1 LLHGGC
7 LVVIDQETLLSPER
21 FSWSLRSQA
30 VNVLWLTAGLFNQY
44 VDSLADARS
53 RLRYLIVG
61 GESLDPVVMAGVLR
75 NSPPQHLVNG
85 YGPTETTTFAIT
97 HEITEVAEGAKGIPI
112 GRPIANTQVYLL
124 DGHGE
129 PVPVGVAGDIYI
141 GGAGLGHGYLNQPG
155 LTAERFMAC
164 PYSTVAGARM
174 YKTGDLGRYQAD
186 GKIEFLG
193 RNDFQVKLRGFR
205 IELGEIEAR
214 LAQHPGIGEVVVM
227 KREDSPGEIRLV
239 AYYTLAKKESG
250 EAAESARKEE
260 SEEAPAIVSAETLRK
275 HILGSLP
282 EYMGPAAYVELES
295 LPLTANGKL
304 DRKALPRPG
313 GKAHASREYEAP
325 KGETEITLARL
336 WAELLKLERVGRHD
350 HFFELGGHSLLAV
363 SLIER
368 MRGEGL
374 QADVRALF
382 VTPTLMEL
390 ASVVE
395 KVWRL

>member
-1 LLHGGC
+1 M
-7 LVVIDQETLLSPER
+7 
-21 FSWSLRSQA
+21 
-30 VNVLWLTAGLFNQY
+30 
-44 VDSLADARS
+44 AR
-53 RLRYLIVG
+53 
-61 GESLDPVVMAGVLR
+61 VLR
-75 NSPPQHLVNG
+75 DSPPEHLVNG

-112 GRPIANTQVYLL
+112 GRPIANTQAYVL
-124 DGHGE
+124 DSHGE
-129 PVPVGVAGDIYI
+129 AVPVGVAGDIYI
-141 GGAGLGHGYLNQPG
+141 GGAGLGHGYLNGPVQ
-155 LTAERFMAC
+155 TAERFVPC

-193 RNDFQVKLRGFR
+193 RNDFQVKIRGFR

-214 LAQHPGIGEVVVM
+214 LARHPGIGEVVVM

-239 AYYTLAKKESG
+239 AYYTLARKESG
-250 EAAESARKEE
+250 RGAESARKEE
-260 SEEAPAIVSAETLRK
+260 SEEPASVVSAETLRK
-275 HILGSLP
+275 HILGALP
-282 EYMGPAAYVELES
+282 EYMAPAAYVELES

-313 GKAHASREYEAP
+313 GKAHAAREYEAP
-325 KGETEITLARL
+325 KGETEVTLAKI

-374 QADVRALF
+374 HADVRALF
-382 VTPTLMEL
+382 VTPTLAEL
-390 ASVVE
+390 AAVAE